1 MSMTEK
7 VLVRVN
13 PNCYIRYPRESG
25 NMYSGTWGSV
35 TRPDGKQANTW
46 TGDEFEC
53 EKAFAKTVNE
63 SLTNHNVPFTATA
76 EPRPILTVV
85 ALIEDTLPIVKS
97 KEVPNPAQSEIEV
110 QETETI
116 SVKSKPGPKPKVKQV
131 S

>member
-13 PNCYIRYPRESG
+13 PNCYIRYPREG
-25 NMYSGTWGSV
+25 GKMYSGTWGSV

-53 EKAFAKTVNE
+53 TKAFAKDVNE

-76 EPRPILTVV
+76 EPRPTGRRSRRDLGSRVRV
-85 ALIEDTLPIVKS
+85 GCPSHHASDHGFCGSCL
-97 KEVPNPAQSEIEV
+97 
-110 QETETI
+110 
-116 SVKSKPGPKPKVKQV
+116 
-131 S
+131 